1 MKLKYSLECST
12 KDLCG
17 KRFALWG
24 IDKYVHFTF
33 EERAQAAISI
43 YPWGIVIRQ
52 RNKEDAV
59 KKC

>member
-1 MKLKYSLECST
+1 MELKYSSELGT

-24 IDKYVHFTF
+24 IDKHIHFTF
-33 EERAQAAISI
+33 EEHAQATISI

-52 RNKEDAV
+52 
-59 KKC
+59 KKQRGCCK